1 MSEDTLKEL
10 LDEYWK
16 QSAKTKDVVLGIMN
30 LRGHGD
36 SRTSDDLSRPY
47 PPGLAWDEARRE
59 RKRADR
65 LERAMASVLEVTEG
79 HVGSGP
85 LNVIASI
92 AVNALEGQYD
102 E

>member
-1 MSEDTLKEL
+1 MKL
-10 LDEYWK
+10 
-16 QSAKTKDVVLGIMN
+16 KTKKPTATDP
-30 LRGHGD
+30 
-36 SRTSDDLSRPY
+36 TRPY
-47 PPGLAWDEARRE
+47 PEGIAWDEAWRE

-65 LERAMASVLEVTEG
+65 LEKAMASVLEITEG

-85 LNVIASI
+85 FNVIASI